1 MAFSYLVLY
10 SALLF
15 ALFIS
20 YNPILCKRYKYTP
33 DELINGHLFYLEPA
47 KTAFALDIKP
57 ISYPDKCE
65 LVQLHLNTRH
75 GSRYPEPTDIVNYEK
90 LEKIFA
96 NVHIAKE
103 WYKNPFPAWK
113 ALKLIER
120 GELEP
125 YYDGIQSRKRY
136 AKFWKGVE
144 YDPDV
149 IKFQSTDTSRTGASA
164 MAFAEGLFNGKGPL
178 DTCKSQPVYISSL
191 PGYLDY
197 VLQPQVACPRWYLTI
212 LNNTDY
218 LEQAYIY
225 GNKTL
230 APIAERI
237 SKEYNLNPSLDPHL
251 MPYVFTYCEFWLLH
265 FNRTDT
271 WCSLLSPKDL
281 LLLRYHWD
289 IFHYHV
295 LQYGHPF
302 NKRMGCVYLTQ
313 LVTGVDNFLN
323 GKSFMIADI
332 KNSHSYSL
340 LALFTSLGVF
350 KEKYP
355 LTADLPY
362 EKIKEVKFTEFASIP
377 WSSMVYFKIYT
388 CQKNEVLIR
397 MVLNFKP
404 ILISGCGGEYCKWEK
419 FKEVIGDQIG

>member
-1 MAFSYLVLY
+1 ML
-10 SALLF
+10 
-15 ALFIS
+15 
-20 YNPILCKRYKYTP
+20 
-33 DELINGHLFYLEPA
+33 
-47 KTAFALDIKP
+47 
-57 ISYPDKCE
+57 
-65 LVQLHLNTRH
+65 
-75 GSRYPEPTDIVNYEK
+75 GSRYPDPSDIVAYDE

-96 NVHIAKE
+96 NVNIAKE
-103 WYKNPFPAWK
+103 WYKNPFPASK
-113 ALKLIER
+113 IFKLFKR

-125 YYDGIQSRKRY
+125 FYDGIQCRKRY

-149 IKFQSTDTSRTGASA
+149 IKFQSSATSRTGASA

-191 PGYLDY
+191 PAYLDY
-197 VLQPQVACPRWYLTI
+197 VLQPQLTCPRWTQI
-212 LNNTDY
+212 VFNSPDY
-218 LEQAYIY
+218 FEQIYSY

-237 SKEYNLNPSLDPHL
+237 SKEYNISPSLDPHL
-251 MPYVFTYCEFWLLH
+251 LPHVFTYCEFWIIE

-281 LLLRYHWD
+281 LLLRYFWD
-289 IFHYHV
+289 IHYYYT

-302 NKRMGCVYLTQ
+302 NKRMGCAYLTQ
-313 LVTGVDNFLN
+313 LVAGVDDFLN
-323 GKSFMIADI
+323 GKSYMIADI
-332 KNSHSYSL
+332 KNSHSYTILS
-340 LALFTSLGVF
+340 LFTSLGVW

-362 EKIKEVKFTEFASIP
+362 EKIKEVKLTEYASLP
-377 WSSMVYFKIYT
+377 WSSTVYFEIYT
-388 CQKNEVLIR
+388 CQKKEVLIR

-404 ILISGCGGEYCKWEK
+404 MLIPGCGGEYCKWEK
-419 FKEVIGDQIG
+419 FKEIIGDQI